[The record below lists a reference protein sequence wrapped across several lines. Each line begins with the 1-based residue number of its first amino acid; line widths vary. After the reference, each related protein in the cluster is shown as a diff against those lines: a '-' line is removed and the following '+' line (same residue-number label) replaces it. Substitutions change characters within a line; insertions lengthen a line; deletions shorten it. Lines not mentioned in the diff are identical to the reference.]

1 MDKFAVV
8 LAAGQGTR
16 MKSDL
21 YKVLHPVCGKAM
33 VQHVIDAVSAI
44 DITQVVTVVGHG
56 ADSVK
61 SVLGTKSNFVFQDAQ
76 LGTAHAVMKAEPLL
90 SGKPGT
96 TVVLCGDTPLIKVS
110 TLENLLAVHMSNNAS
125 ATVLTAIAP
134 DPTGYGRIIR
144 DTDGHVTKI
153 VEHKDCDEGQL
164 RVREFNTGIFCFDNQ
179 LLFETL
185 KKVGNQNTQNE
196 FYLTDVIEILQ
207 QENKTVT
214 AFCTPDFDE
223 TLGVNDRVQLAQ
235 AERIMQCRINE
246 QHMRNGVTITDPAA
260 TYIHANVVIGRDSL
274 IRPGSVITGT
284 TAIGEN
290 CIIGPNSEIHNCQIG
305 NSVTIR
311 QSTTFDSTIAHEAQV
326 GPFAHIRP
334 TSELG
339 RGVKIGNFV
348 EVKKATIDTNSKVSH
363 LSYIGDA
370 KIGRD
375 VNIGCGTITVN
386 YDGKS
391 KFQTTIE
398 DGSFVGCNANLIAPV
413 VIGKNAIIAA
423 GSTITSDVPA
433 DSLSIARARQ
443 VDKLGYAKKR
453 K

>member
-16 MKSDL
+16 MKSQL
-21 YKVLHPVCGKAM
+21 YKVLHPVCGKSMAL
-33 VQHVIDAVSAI
+33 HVIDSVTALGMS
-44 DITQVVTVVGHG
+44 QVVTIVGHG
-56 ADSVK
+56 AESVK
-61 SVLGTKSNFVFQDAQ
+61 NGLGAKSAFVFQEQQ
-76 LGTAHAVMKAEPLL
+76 LGTAHAVMQAELMLKGKAGVTL
-90 SGKPGT
+90 
-96 TVVLCGDTPLIKVS
+96 VLCGDTPLIKTS
-110 TLENLLAVHMSNNAS
+110 TLENLLKVHMDKGAS

-134 DPTGYGRIIR
+134 DPTGYGRIVR
-144 DTDGHVTKI
+144 DTNGAITKI
-153 VEHKDCDEGQL
+153 VEHKDCSEEQL
-164 RVREFNTGIFCFDNQ
+164 RIHEFNTGMFCFDNQ
-179 LLFETL
+179 TLFETL
-185 KKVGNQNTQNE
+185 KKVKNDNTQNE

-207 QENKTVT
+207 QENKTVA

-235 AERIMQCRINE
+235 AEKTMQLRINE
-246 QHMRNGVTITDPAA
+246 QHMRNGVTITDPST
-260 TYIHANVVIGRDSL
+260 TYIHADIVIGRDSL
-274 IRPGSVITGT
+274 IRPGTIITGT
-284 TAIGEN
+284 TVIGEN
-290 CIIGPNSEIHNCQIG
+290 VILGPNTEIHNCQVG
-305 NSVTIR
+305 DSVTIR
-311 QSTTFDSTIAHEAQV
+311 QSAAFDSTIASGAQV

-334 TSELG
+334 ASELG
-339 RGVKIGNFV
+339 ENVKIGNFV

-386 YDGKS
+386 YDGKN

-398 DGSFVGCNANLIAPV
+398 DGAFVGCNANLIAPV
-413 VIGKNAIIAA
+413 MIGKNAIVAA
-423 GSTITSDVPA
+423 GSTITSNVPA

-443 VDKLGYAKKR
+443 VDKEGYAKNR